1 MQEKVVQKEAMPD
14 FLQRLIGTAKTIAP
28 VRQPSGHYLLKPVA
42 RADEVALDFPFLYY
56 SAKEYLLPP
65 GEPVLQFGRREGKPF
80 VTPETDTEE
89 VILFGL
95 HPCDLNAVWTC
106 EAFFTADNK
115 DDNFLARRRHMTIV
129 GLDCAKPCD
138 EYAFCAD
145 MKTDV
150 AQGGYDVLLT
160 DIGDAY
166 FARAAT
172 ERGEK
177 LLAHAPA
184 ATAKQRAALAD
195 LAKARPKQF
204 PKRIEFDTDELPK
217 RLEGSY
223 DSLVWTAVAKRC
235 YSCGSCVLVCPT
247 CFCFDLKDRLSLNL
261 ADGQRERWWDGCML
275 NAFAQVSG
283 GENFRREKHER
294 LRHRMFRKGKYIKE
308 QIGRFGCVG
317 CGRCDRACTSKIS
330 IVATYNQLKGGA

>member
-1 MQEKVVQKEAMPD
+1 MQEKVIQKEAMPG

-106 EAFFTADNK
+106 DAFFTADNK

-138 EYAFCAD
+138 EYC
-145 MKTDV
+145 
-150 AQGGYDVLLT
+150 LLRRHE
-160 DIGDAY
+160 DQRRPGRLRRAPDRPRRCLLR
-166 FARAAT
+166 ARRHGA
-172 ERGEK
+172 
-177 LLAHAPA
+177 
-184 ATAKQRAALAD
+184 
-195 LAKARPKQF
+195 
-204 PKRIEFDTDELPK
+204 
-217 RLEGSY
+217 
-223 DSLVWTAVAKRC
+223 
-235 YSCGSCVLVCPT
+235 
-247 CFCFDLKDRLSLNL
+247 
-261 ADGQRERWWDGCML
+261 
-275 NAFAQVSG
+275 
-283 GENFRREKHER
+283 RREAPRRCACPDRQAARRARGPGESAPEAVPKAHR
-294 LRHRMFRKGKYIKE
+294 VRHRRTAQAPRRKLR
-308 QIGRFGCVG
+308 QPRL
-317 CGRCDRACTSKIS
+317 DRRR
-330 IVATYNQLKGGA
+330 

>member
-1 MQEKVVQKEAMPD
+1 MQEKVVPKEAMPG

-80 VTPETDTEE
+80 VTPVTDTEE

-95 HPCDLNAVWTC
+95 HPCDLNAVWTYD
-106 EAFFTADNK
+106 AFFTADHK

-138 EYAFCAD
+138 EYSFCAD

-177 LLAHAPA
+177 LLADAPA
-184 ATAKQRAALAD
+184 ADRQAAGRAGGPRESPAAAVPEAHRVRHRRTAQAPRSQLRQPRLDRRRQALLQLRLVRARLPD
-195 LAKARPKQF
+195 LLLLRPEGPPRRSTSPTGSASAGGTAACSTPSRKSPAARTSGASGTSACATGCSAKASTSRSRSAAPAASAAA
-204 PKRIEFDTDELPK
+204 
-217 RLEGSY
+217 GA
-223 DSLVWTAVAKRC
+223 TAPAPRK
-235 YSCGSCVLVCPT
+235 SPSSPPT
-247 CFCFDLKDRLSLNL
+247 IN
-261 ADGQRERWWDGCML
+261 
-275 NAFAQVSG
+275 
-283 GENFRREKHER
+283 
-294 LRHRMFRKGKYIKE
+294 
-308 QIGRFGCVG
+308 
-317 CGRCDRACTSKIS
+317 
-330 IVATYNQLKGGA
+330 